1 MNEKQT
7 TGTGYED
14 YLKAL
19 GLQATLK
26 LDDVMTRSQWDS
38 CISVYRGAQ
47 DQLLAYGRY
56 CPGCED

>member
-1 MNEKQT
+1 MDEKQT

-26 LDDVMTRSQWDS
+26 LDDVLTRSQWDS
-38 CISVYRGAQ
+38 CV

-56 CPGCED
+56 CPGCGN